1 MIYKDI
7 VVLES
12 ETKKIY
18 GLRVRTGG
26 LMGTDV
32 IISEDGSM
40 ESKDGW
46 KQVDISGFLLCY
58 RTYKIMKQVADRLE
72 KENQPWFDI
81 RTRMNEADV
90 PYPYTLGII
99 CEKSKLNELDEFL
112 NDWEGF
118 DGGLEDVDIYNG
130 ETRIKELLEMTPIE
144 VQK

>member
-40 ESKDGW
+40 ESQDGW

-58 RTYKIMKQVADRLE
+58 RTYKTMKQVADRLE

-81 RTRMNEADV
+81 RTRMNETDV

-112 NDWEGF
+112 ADWEGF
-118 DGGLEDVDIYNG
+118 GKEMSDVDIYAG
-130 ETRIKELLEMTPIE
+130 EERIKELLEMSPVE
-144 VQK
+144 VRV